1 MDGISITYLL
11 GADLAR
17 LGQDCSVFIII
28 KQEEEVNKVVFIKE
42 LKKNTM
48 DQAID
53 YILYLHNRF
62 SFAKIVCDSTGLGAG
77 VVDVLAKKLNAHKTI
92 NPTNYNQ
99 RPNDNDIVVGVTFTQ
114 KNKMDIFSNLK
125 LLMEQGKLL
134 IPNNKKLIY
143 QLKDFRYETTESGN
157 LKLHHSEGG
166 HDDFV
171 DALACACHGIRGKQV
186 GWFFG

>member
-1 MDGISITYLL
+1 MPIYVL

-17 LGQDCSVFIII
+17 AGEDSSVFMIIE
-28 KQEEEVNKVVFIKE
+28 KGTPHKLVFIKE
-42 LKKNTM
+42 MKKNTM

-53 YILYLHNRF
+53 YIKYLHKRF
-62 SFAKIVCDSTGLGAG
+62 KFIKIICDQTGLGAG
-77 VVDVLAKKLNAHKTI
+77 VADVLARDLNPPKTLRQDTYKT
-92 NPTNYNQ
+92 PM
-99 RPNDNDIVVGVTFTQ
+99 DSVDIVIGVTFTQ

-125 LLMEQGKLL
+125 VLMEQGKLV

-166 HDDFV
+166 RDDYC
-171 DALACACHGIRGKQV
+171 DALACAAHGLRSKQV